1 VALARLSEEAC
12 PQQPVTERKQSQNP
26 KEPLPQF
33 LHPNGDSIFE
43 NALKQVKAGYF

>member
-1 VALARLSEEAC
+1 
-12 PQQPVTERKQSQNP
+12 VTERKQSQNP